1 MFEYCQETDTL
12 IIRFSNL
19 DDVQGFTA
27 KGNIIALQ
35 DGENNIAGYVIKDAS
50 MAQDLIKNI
59 LALAVNAYV
68 C

>member
-35 DGENNIAGYVIKDAS
+35 DGENNIAGYVIEDAS

>member
-19 DDVQGFTA
+19 DDIQGFTA
-27 KGNIIALQ
+27 NGNIIALQ

-50 MAQDLIKNI
+50 EVQDLIKNV

>member
-1 MFEYCQETDTL
+1 MFEYCKETDTL

-19 DDVQGFTA
+19 DDVQGFAA

-50 MAQDLIKNI
+50 EVQDLIKNV

>member
-1 MFEYCQETDTL
+1 MFEYCKETDTL
-12 IIRFSNL
+12 IIRLSNL

-27 KGNIIALQ
+27 SGNIIALQ
-35 DGENNIAGYVIKDAS
+35 DGENNIAGYVINDAS
-50 MAQDLIKNI
+50 EVHDLIENI